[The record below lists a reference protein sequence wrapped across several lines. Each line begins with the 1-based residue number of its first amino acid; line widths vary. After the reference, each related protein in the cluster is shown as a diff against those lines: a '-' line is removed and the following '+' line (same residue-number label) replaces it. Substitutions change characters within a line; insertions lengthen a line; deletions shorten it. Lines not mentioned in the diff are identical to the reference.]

1 MVRRKKRILFDVF
14 DVVETKSPPSRSP
27 SKSRSKTRAALPP
40 PPVSW
45 TEREVRVSLGFVA
58 ALAVVVLIFLGV
70 AYWIGLGQGARRV
83 EDGRS
88 PQLRVTR
95 NSRAPARGALGR
107 HYAVKAVEKTYIPE
121 TFQDRKDEFRAYRN
135 LLQEK
140 GYDLVDVWQY
150 PDDEHPGSGKLV
162 LWVGRGAH
170 AGDLEDLARELWSLS
185 FRGSWPFECA
195 FPALFTGSPAH

>member
-1 MVRRKKRILFDVF
+1 MVRRKKKILFDVF
-14 DVVETKSPPSRSP
+14 DVVDTKSPPSRS
-27 SKSRSKTRAALPP
+27 SKSKTRAALPP
-40 PPVSW
+40 PPSSW

-58 ALAVVVLIFLGV
+58 ALAVVTLIFLGV

-83 EDGRS
+83 EKSRS
-88 PQLRVTR
+88 PQLRMTR
-95 NSRAPARGALGR
+95 NSGAPARSAMGR

-121 TFQDRKDEFRAYRN
+121 TFQDRKAEFRAYRN

-140 GYDLVDVWQY
+140 GYNLVDVWQY
-150 PDDEHPGSGKLV
+150 QDAEHPGSGKLV
-162 LWVGRGAH
+162 LWVGRGAS